1 MSTPAP
7 RPPQPKVVKG
17 FENINRYWDR
27 RHHYW
32 AAKILPGEFYISRGG
47 ELIST
52 VLGSCISVCIR
63 DKAMGIGGMN
73 HFMLPEEGDF
83 SSDAWGSDPTS
94 RMTRYGNW
102 AIEFLI
108 NELIKIGADKRRFE
122 VKVFGGGQVIA
133 NMSDV
138 GQRNILFTFNYLQKE
153 GMASVATDVG
163 DAYPR
168 KVIYYPENGKVLVK
182 KLKSRHNNTIVE
194 REEAYMRKLDEDKTK
209 SSSNDI
215 ELFKE

>member
-1 MSTPAP
+1 MVESLN

-27 RHHYW
+27 QHKHW

-52 VLGSCISVCIR
+52 VLGSCVSVCIR
-63 DKAMGIGGMN
+63 DKVMGVGGMN

-83 SSDAWGSDPTS
+83 SSSTWGSDANS

-108 NELIKIGADKRRFE
+108 NELIKIGASKDRFE

-153 GMASVATDVG
+153 GMSSIATDVG

-168 KVIYYPENGKVLVK
+168 KVIYFPETGKVLMK
-182 KLKSRHNNTIVE
+182 KLKTQHNNTIVE
-194 REEAYMRKLDEDKTK
+194 RERAYLRKLDEDKPK
-209 SSSNDI
+209 DSDI
-215 ELFKE
+215 ELF

>member
-1 MSTPAP
+1 MNK
-7 RPPQPKVVKG
+7 PPQPKVVSG

-27 RHHYW
+27 RHNYW
-32 AAKILPGEFYISRGG
+32 AAKILPGEFYVTKGK

-52 VLGSCISVCIR
+52 VLGSCVSVCIR
-63 DKAMGIGGMN
+63 DPIMGIGGMN

-83 SSDAWGSDPTS
+83 SSANWGSDPNS

-108 NELIKIGADKRRFE
+108 NELIKIGADRNRFE

-138 GQRNILFTFNYLQKE
+138 GQRNILFTFAYLQKE
-153 GMASVATDVG
+153 GMSSVATDVG
-163 DAYPR
+163 DAFPR
-168 KVIYYPENGKVLVK
+168 KVIYFPESGKVLIK
-182 KLKSRHNNTIVE
+182 KLKTQHNNTIVE
-194 REEAYMRKLDEDKTK
+194 RERAYMRKLDTDQPKD
-209 SSSNDI
+209 NDI
-215 ELFKE
+215 ELFD

>member
-1 MSTPAP
+1 MNAHDKSS
-7 RPPQPKVVKG
+7 PQPKVVPG

-27 RHHYW
+27 QQKTW
-32 AAKILPGEFYISRGG
+32 AAKILPGEFYVSRGK

-52 VLGSCISVCIR
+52 VLGSCVSVCIR
-63 DKAMGIGGMN
+63 DTLMGIGGMN

-83 SSDAWGSDPTS
+83 SSPNWGSDPAS

-108 NELIKIGADKRRFE
+108 NELIKIGADKKRFE

-138 GQRNILFTFNYLQKE
+138 GQRNILFTFNYLQRE
-153 GMASVATDVG
+153 GMQAVATDVG

-168 KVIYYPENGKVLVK
+168 KVLYFPESGKVLIK
-182 KLKSRHNNTIVE
+182 KLKAQHNNTIVE
-194 REEAYMRKLDEDKTK
+194 REEAYMQQLDVEAKTPPTDK
-209 SSSNDI
+209 I
-215 ELFKE
+215 QLF

>member
-1 MSTPAP
+1 MSNSAAK
-7 RPPQPKVVKG
+7 PPQPNVVKG
-17 FENINRYWDR
+17 FEKINRYWDR
-27 RHHYW
+27 RHHCW
-32 AAKILPGEFYISRGG
+32 AAKILPGEFYVSRGG

-63 DKAMGIGGMN
+63 DSVLGVGGMN

-83 SSDAWGSDPTS
+83 SSDSWGSDPTS

-102 AIEFLI
+102 AIEYLI
-108 NELIKIGADKRRFE
+108 NELYKIGASKDRFE

-153 GMASVATDVG
+153 GLSSVATDVG
-163 DAYPR
+163 DAFPR
-168 KVIYYPENGKVLVK
+168 KVIYFPETGKVLMK
-182 KLKSRHNNTIVE
+182 KLKTRHNNTIVE
-194 REEAYMRKLDEDKTK
+194 RDREYMRKLDVDKPK
-209 SSSNDI
+209 DNDI
-215 ELFKE
+215 ELF